1 MDVESIKSHKALIVS
16 VLRTTKKHNCDAMSE
31 VEDKFLLLDPKCE
44 NRAGGISLITF
55 PDTIFP
61 VLILERDGDNNCKA
75 RPLSN
80 AGCVDKSSKPS
91 GNYIVGDDSRFT
103 FFIDKHPI
111 PIYEV
116 SENSK

>member
-1 MDVESIKSHKALIVS
+1 MDVNSIKEQKALIVS
-16 VLRTTKKHNCDAMSE
+16 VLRTTKNAGSDVLSQ
-31 VEDKFLLLDPKCE
+31 VEDKFLLLDPKCG

-55 PDTIFP
+55 PDTLFP

-75 RPLSN
+75 RPLSSS
-80 AGCVDKSSKPS
+80 GCVDKSSKPS

-116 SENSK
+116 SEK